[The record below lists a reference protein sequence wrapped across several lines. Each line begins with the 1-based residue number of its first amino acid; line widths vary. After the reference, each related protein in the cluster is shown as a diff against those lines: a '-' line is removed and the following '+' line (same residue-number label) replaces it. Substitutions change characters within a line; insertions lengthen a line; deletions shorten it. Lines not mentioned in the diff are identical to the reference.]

1 MAKRAAAAELNVSSA
16 EPINRSPV
24 FAAKRPSEKLTRE
37 FKFNAIGPPRL
48 AFEVSLS
55 WTVTPAVTGPKVSRG
70 APNWGWVGGTP
81 SVIVRTVPAGAP
93 SVQGSVTNPNAPPL
107 ARLYEAHPAAL
118 RAT

>member
-55 WTVTPAVTGPKVSRG
+55 WTVTPAVTGPNVSRATPNLRWGVG
-70 APNWGWVGGTP
+70 AP
-81 SVIVRTVPAGAP
+81 SRIVRTGPAVAPPSEGAGAKQTCLP
-93 SVQGSVTNPNAPPL
+93 V
-107 ARLYEAHPAAL
+107 
-118 RAT
+118 